1 MMNRGYETWKK
12 IKYYARAIV
21 VRLIVAFFGAAT
33 QNRELKFYGGSV
45 DAAGR
50 VNAL

>member
-1 MMNRGYETWKK
+1 MKHGGKLNIM
-12 IKYYARAIV
+12 YAEAIA
-21 VRLIVAFFGAAT
+21 VRLIVAFFDVAA

-45 DAAGR
+45 DAADR

>member
-1 MMNRGYETWKK
+1 MMNHGYETWRK
-12 IKYYARAIV
+12 IKYYAGAIV
-21 VRLIVAFFGAAT
+21 VRLIVAFFGVAAR
-33 QNRELKFYGGSV
+33 NRGLKFYGGNV